1 MVKALTIRNDKWDNE
16 RIKVNKKLE
25 KLVMFQVFCILGFII

>member
-1 MVKALTIRNDKWDNE
+1 MEKALTIRNDKWDKE
-16 RIKVNKKLE
+16 RIKVNKKLK